1 MGQRLQWETDGAAWP
16 HRAASRFVD
25 AGGVRWHVQVLYG
38 AAQYSP
44 AAAPSLWLL
53 HGTGAASHSW
63 RHLAPL
69 LLGCGPVVVP
79 DLPGHGFSSPLPAP
93 QQSLTGMAAALAA
106 LAQAL
111 ALPPGVLIGH
121 SAGAALAVQAVQA
134 GLLAPAQIIGINAAL
149 LPFDGLAGQ
158 VLGPMA
164 RWMSRQPL
172 LPRLLAR
179 TARDGAAV
187 RRLVQATGSR
197 LDASG
202 LALYGQLIRSPAH
215 VAGALAMMSDWDL
228 RALWHNLPRLP
239 VPLSL
244 LVGAQDSTVPPA
256 QAQRTAQRLPGTR
269 QRVLPGLGHLGVWA
283 AEGRRLQ
290 RARNRQRRVSP
301 PAPRGQALGLSVLP
315 SGTRFSHVWLRRAS
329 RTLRRLLPP
338 TLLAHEEAAA
348 TVAAALQP
356 WLASPPQHAVR

>member
-25 AGGVRWHVQVLYG
+25 AGGVRWHVQVLQGQAHQQDAAG
-38 AAQYSP
+38 ARA
-44 AAAPSLWLL
+44 LWLL

-79 DLPGHGFSSPLPAP
+79 DLPGHGFSSPLPAQ
-93 QQSLTGMAAALAA
+93 QQSLAGMAAALAA

-111 ALPPGVLIGH
+111 ALPPAVLIGH

-134 GLLAPAQIIGINAAL
+134 RLLAPAQIIGINAAL

-172 LPRLLAR
+172 VPRLLAH

-187 RRLVQATGSR
+187 RRLVQATGSQ
-197 LDASG
+197 LDSGG

-228 RALWHNLPRLP
+228 RRLWRDLPGLP

-256 QAQRTAQRLPGTR
+256 QAQRTARHLPGTR
-269 QRVLPGLGHLGVWA
+269 QVVLPGLGH
-283 AEGRRLQ
+283 
-290 RARNRQRRVSP
+290 
-301 PAPRGQALGLSVLP
+301 
-315 SGTRFSHVWLRRAS
+315 
-329 RTLRRLLPP
+329 
-338 TLLAHEEAAA
+338 LAHEEAAA

-356 WLASPPQHAVR
+356 WLASPSQHAVR

>member
-25 AGGVRWHVQVLYG
+25 AGGVRWHVQVLPG
-38 AAQYSP
+38 AALAGRP
-44 AAAPSLWLL
+44 AGSASLWLL

-63 RHLAPL
+63 RNLAPL
-69 LLGCGPVVVP
+69 LLGSGPVVVP
-79 DLPGHGFSSPLPAP
+79 DLPGHGFSSPLPPP
-93 QQSLTGMAAALAA
+93 QQSLAGMAAALAA

-111 ALPPGVLIGH
+111 GLPPAVLIGH
-121 SAGAALAVQAVQA
+121 SAGAALAVQAVQD
-134 GLLAPAQIIGINAAL
+134 GLLAPTQLIGINAAL

-158 VLGPMA
+158 LLGPMA

-172 LPRLLAR
+172 VPQLVAR

-197 LDASG
+197 LDDTG

-228 RALWHNLPRLP
+228 RRLWQDLPRLR

-256 QAQRTAQRLPGTR
+256 QAQRAAQRLPGTR
-269 QRVLPGLGHLGVWA
+269 RMVLPGLGH
-283 AEGRRLQ
+283 
-290 RARNRQRRVSP
+290 
-301 PAPRGQALGLSVLP
+301 
-315 SGTRFSHVWLRRAS
+315 
-329 RTLRRLLPP
+329 
-338 TLLAHEEAAA
+338 LAHEEAAA
-348 TVAAALQP
+348 TVAAVLQP
-356 WLASPPQHAVR
+356 WLASTPPQAAPAAV